1 MKTILILM
9 AFCSVVQFSNAALSK
24 KISSNKKQKK
34 DIEII
39 NSTVLSEELK
49 ETSGLIYYDD
59 YLYTHN
65 DDSDTY
71 LYKLEPNT
79 CTIVKRIPLTFTK
92 NYDWEAITQDEFYI
106 YIGDFGNNG
115 TGTRSN
121 LTIYKILKKSLV
133 FVPEIEIIT
142 FDYEGR
148 KPQKTQKAN
157 ATNYDCEGFIAH
169 GDSLFLFTKE
179 WLTEQSTLY
188 TLPKK
193 SGNHLAK
200 KRFTYEVNGLITD
213 ATYHEKLD
221 KVILTGYSS
230 TLQPFLY
237 TIKNFSN
244 INPSLHRT
252 NRYKVGLPFHQIEG
266 ITFAPNNLIY
276 CSNEQFKRK
285 FIANVPQMIHTMI
298 LND

>member
-1 MKTILILM
+1 MKTFLIMM
-9 AFCSVVQFSNAALSK
+9 ASCSVLLFSNASVSK
-24 KISSNKKQKK
+24 KLSSNKKQKK
-34 DIEII
+34 NIEIKS
-39 NSTVLSEELK
+39 STVLSEELK
-49 ETSGLIYYDD
+49 ETSGLIYFDD

-65 DDSDTY
+65 DNSDIH
-71 LYKLEPNT
+71 LYKIEPKT
-79 CTIVKRIPLTFTK
+79 GTIVQRIPLTSTK
-92 NYDWEAITQDEFYI
+92 NYDWEAITQDEVYF

-121 LTIYKILKKSLV
+121 LTIYKILKKSLAY
-133 FVPEIEIIT
+133 VPEIEMIT

-148 KPQKTQKAN
+148 KPQKTQKSN
-157 ATNYDCEGFIAH
+157 GTNYDCEGFIAL

-179 WLTEQSTLY
+179 WQAEQSTLY

-193 SGNHLAK
+193 SGNYLAK
-200 KRFTYEVNGLITD
+200 KRHTYPVKGLITD
-213 ATYHEKLD
+213 ATYHKKLD

-237 TIKNFSN
+237 TILNFSN
-244 INPSLHRT
+244 INPSFHRT
-252 NRYKVGLPFHQIEG
+252 NRYKLGLPFHQIEG

-285 FIANVPQMIHTMI
+285 LITNVPQMIHTMI